1 MILATI
7 YQLVKL
13 YVFRYYIYY
22 SIYIVIYFVVGFR
35 YYSMFMFIIDR
46 LYTITGCGINHL
58 MYILLFDLMCVDVM
72 VTVTIIP
79 IVLWTP
85 EAFPGPNLRCKCVRH
100 KGNLVI

>member
-58 MYILLFDLMCVDVM
+58 MYIVILLFDLMCVDDGVG
-72 VTVTIIP
+72 IS
-79 IVLWTP
+79 
-85 EAFPGPNLRCKCVRH
+85 VR
-100 KGNLVI
+100 KTQGNLVL